1 MTSVLRIARRFA
13 TRRGAAVALAAAAVL
28 AILVPVGF
36 GAQQVAPVLTAQPTI
51 SGTPAQGQTLTGTQ
65 GTWAND
71 PTSYTY
77 QWVRCGAD
85 GGLPDG
91 SNCITITGAT
101 TTGYIVGAGDVGS
114 RLRFRVTA
122 INATGQQ
129 TEASNA
135 TAVVTVAQQGPP
147 NTQPPTISGQTVVDQ
162 TLTANPGTWTGTGIT
177 YTYAWSRCD
186 TAGANCAA
194 ITGAT
199 ATTYKLVDS
208 DASHTI
214 RVQVTAKDTSGEN
227 SVTSAQT
234 AVVTGGAAPP
244 SSGCPSGTGPIN
256 IANLAPPARLSIGG
270 QRSTPAVV
278 NRDTT
283 VIRLSFRITACQGR
297 SVVGALVYATPTP
310 YQQFSAT
317 EQPTGSDGRAVL
329 TMQRLRFFPASNQQ
343 QLLVVFVRARKS
355 GEDLLGGVSTR
366 RLVSF
371 KVNLRG

>member
-1 MTSVLRIARRFA
+1 MTPILRAARSLL
-13 TRRGAAVALAAAAVL
+13 TKRGAIVVLGGAAMLAVV
-28 AILVPVGF
+28 VPVGL
-36 GAQQVAPVLTAQPTI
+36 GAQQAVPSNTAQPTI
-51 SGTPAQGQTLTGTQ
+51 TGSPAQGQTLTGTQ

-71 PTSYTY
+71 PTSYSY
-77 QWVRCGAD
+77 QWVRCGTDGGAAD
-85 GGLPDG
+85 GSDCAVIG
-91 SNCITITGAT
+91 GAT
-101 TTGYIVGAGDVGS
+101 TTAYVVGAGDVGF
-114 RLRFRVTA
+114 RLRLRVTA
-122 INATGQQ
+122 SNSDGPNTA
-129 TEASNA
+129 ASNA
-135 TAVVTVAQQGPP
+135 TNVVTAQQGPP
-147 NTQPPTISGQTVVDQ
+147 NTQPPTITGQAVVDQ

-186 TAGANCAA
+186 TAGANCTA

-208 DASHTI
+208 DSGHTI
-214 RVQVTAKDTSGEN
+214 RVKVTAKNASGEN

-244 SSGCPSGTGPIN
+244 TSGCPAGTGPIN
-256 IANLAPPARLSIGG
+256 VANLAPPARLSIGG
-270 QRSTPAVV
+270 QRITPAVV

-317 EQPTGSDGRAVL
+317 EQPTGADGRAVL
-329 TMQRLRFFPASNQQ
+329 TMRQLRYFPASNQQ
-343 QLLVVFVRARKS
+343 QLLVVFVRARKG
-355 GEDLLGGVSTR
+355 GEDVLGGVSSR

>member
-1 MTSVLRIARRFA
+1 MTRIARR
-13 TRRGAAVALAAAAVL
+13 TRRALTRRTAAIVVAAAAVL
-28 AILVPVGF
+28 AVVVPVGL
-36 GAQQVAPVLTAQPTI
+36 GAQQAAPANTAQPTI
-51 SGTPAQGQTLTGTQ
+51 SGTPAVGQTLTGTQ
-65 GTWAND
+65 GTWSNS

-85 GGLPDG
+85 GGAPDG
-91 SNCITITGAT
+91 SNCAVIGGAST
-101 TTGYIVGAGDVGS
+101 TAYVVSSGDVGS

-122 INATGQQ
+122 LNADGQQ
-129 TEASNA
+129 TSASNA
-135 TAVVTVAQQGPP
+135 TAAVTAAQQGPP
-147 NTQPPTISGQTVVDQ
+147 NTQPPTITGQAAVGQ
-162 TLTANPGTWTGTGIT
+162 TLTANNGTWTGTGIT

-194 ITGAT
+194 ISGAT
-199 ATTYKLVDS
+199 ANTYKVVDA
-208 DASHTI
+208 DAGHTL
-214 RVQVTAKDTSGEN
+214 RVQVTAKNTSGEN

-234 AVVTGGAAPP
+234 AVVTGGTAPP
-244 SSGCPSGTGPIN
+244 SSGCPAGTGPIN
-256 IANLAPPARLSIGG
+256 VADLAQPARLSIGG
-270 QRSTPAVV
+270 QRITPSVV
-278 NRDTT
+278 TRDTS
-283 VIRLSFRITACQGR
+283 VVRVSFRITACSGR

-310 YQQFSAT
+310 YQQFAAT

-329 TMQRLRFFPASNQQ
+329 TMRRLRFFPASNQP

>member
-1 MTSVLRIARRFA
+1 MTPILRAARRLL
-13 TRRGAAVALAAAAVL
+13 TKRGAAALAAVSAL

-36 GAQQVAPVLTAQPTI
+36 GAQQALPVLTAQPTI

-65 GTWAND
+65 GTWDNN

-91 SNCITITGAT
+91 SNCITIGGAT
-101 TTGYIVGAGDVGS
+101 TTGYIVAAGDVGS

-122 INATGQQ
+122 MNADGPQ
-129 TEASNA
+129 TAASNA

-186 TAGANCAA
+186 TSGANCVA
-194 ITGAT
+194 ISGAT
-199 ATTYKLVDS
+199 ASTYKLVDA
-208 DASHTI
+208 DAGHTI
-214 RVQVTAKDTSGEN
+214 RVQVTAKNTSGEN
-227 SVTSAQT
+227 SVASAQT
-234 AVVTGGAAPP
+234 AVVTGGVAPP
-244 SSGCPSGTGPIN
+244 SSGCPTGTGPIN

-270 QRSTPAVV
+270 QRITPAVV
-278 NRDTT
+278 TPDSR
-283 VIRLSFRITACQGR
+283 VIRVSFRITACQGR

-317 EQPTGSDGRAVL
+317 EQPSGSDGRAVL
-329 TMQRLRFFPASNQQ
+329 TMRQLRYFPASNQQ

-355 GEDLLGGVSTR
+355 GEDVLGGVSTR

-371 KVNLRG
+371 TVNLRG